1 MKKVSVIVPFYNV
14 EKYIDRCLNSLV
26 NQTLE
31 DIEIIIV
38 NDGSKDNSE
47 TIAKE
52 YASKYKDKI
61 IYLEKENGGLSDARN
76 YAIPYATGEY
86 IAFLDSD
93 DSWEKFKLEKQVE
106 IMDNNQEIA
115 ILGSGHYVCGNS
127 NTLVKGDMKGGVK
140 EITFNSKLVKNQ
152 FCTPS
157 VIIRKDVIEKGN
169 YYFNE
174 DQKYAEDTL
183 LYLKILRDNKGAK
196 ILEPL
201 VILYKPEISSSGL
214 SANLLLTEKYELRNF
229 LTLYKENRISEKNKI
244 SIFKLIFLCVFS
256 IMKFIRRILMK
267 VGKK

>member
-1 MKKVSVIVPFYNV
+1 MCKVSVIIPYYNSENTIKRALKSVV
-14 EKYIDRCLNSLV
+14 E
-26 NQTLE
+26 QTYS
-31 DIEIIIV
+31 DFEIITID
-38 NDGSKDNSE
+38 DGSKDNSYNIVE
-47 TIAKE
+47 EFKRNN
-52 YASKYKDKI
+52 KI
-61 IYLEKENGGLSDARN
+61 RMKNIRQKNLGPSIARN
-76 YAIPYATGEY
+76 IGIDNSTGEY

-244 SIFKLIFLCVFS
+244 SIFKLMFLCVFS